1 MVKLTHICLVALAS
15 LAAADVTVQVS
26 AVEPLPFEMDGAAT
40 SPEDLFRRSC
50 PEEVA
55 EDNPHVAELLL
66 SSYGDAEF
74 PGGVFPSSD
83 GLIRGALEAW
93 AQHRHLVLRPDEVWF
108 EILAQLNFYM
118 AAHADELRDLFVSH
132 EGKREIRIGAF
143 TWRDVVAA
151 FGSAI
156 QQRVKT
162 EWLLDWIMPGFTTS
176 TQNDEMT
183 ASVLMMGL
191 MQYFFEFSGMVVCGI
206 PSVTL
211 LGEREDWA
219 KLLAKLDRLKDWG
232 EEPAAYAANLC
243 PILKRF
249 VQTWDEPESAEVA
262 AFWEQIV
269 RAKKGFSCGSGAS
282 EYDVSGWITG
292 FMHWTK
298 EGKLRLEA
306 DDTVW
311 EDSTT
316 VNLDGIVY
324 ASESLDEIRVGYAK
338 APLKM
343 VDHPH
348 SGVDTQAYL
357 LAGNVGVRKWA
368 DEKGDAMLQPG
379 SAWFMYAPV
388 DWNHTAG
395 PSLGDWRELE
405 AIAVSMET
413 CLEGSRTVEDE
424 GEL

>member
-1 MVKLTHICLVALAS
+1 MVRLTHLCLVALAS
-15 LAAADVTVQVS
+15 LAAADVTVQV
-26 AVEPLPFEMDGAAT
+26 ATVNPLPFKTDGAAK
-40 SPEDLFRRSC
+40 SAEDLFRRSC

-55 EDNPHVAELLL
+55 DGNPYTPELLL
-66 SSYGDAEF
+66 SSYDDEEF
-74 PGGVFPSSD
+74 PSGIFPSSD
-83 GLIRGALEAW
+83 GLIRGALDAW
-93 AQHRHLVLRPDEVWF
+93 AEHRHLVLRPDEVWF

-118 AAHADELRDLFVSH
+118 AAHAEELRDLFVSH
-132 EGKREIRIGAF
+132 EGKEEIRIGAF

-156 QQRVKT
+156 QERVKT
-162 EWLLDWIMPGFTTS
+162 EWLLDWVMPGFTTS
-176 TQNDEMT
+176 TQNDEVT
-183 ASVLMMGL
+183 ATVLMMGL
-191 MQYFFEFSGMVVCGI
+191 MQYFFEFSGIVVCGI

-211 LGEREDWA
+211 LGERDDWV
-219 KLLAKLDRLKDWG
+219 KLLEKLDRLKDWG
-232 EEPAAYAANLC
+232 DEPAAYATNLR

-262 AFWEQIV
+262 AFWTQIV
-269 RAKKGFSCGSGAS
+269 RAKKKFSCGAGAS

-298 EGKLRLEA
+298 AGELRLDP

-311 EDSTT
+311 EDATT

-324 ASESLDEIRVGYAK
+324 ASESLEDVRVGYAK

-343 VDHPH
+343 VDYPHP
-348 SGVDTQAYL
+348 GVDTQAYL
-357 LAGNVGVRKWA
+357 LAGNVGVRNWK
-368 DEKGDAMLQPG
+368 DERGEAMVQPG

-395 PSLGDWRELE
+395 PGLGDWRELE
-405 AIAVSMET
+405 AIAESVGS
-413 CLEGSRTVEDE
+413 CL
-424 GEL
+424 GE